1 MFSFIYNWQDFN
13 WTWLGATRHAPYYR
27 EYTYL
32 GAYQIFLL
40 VCVAHICSAMCYV
53 IFLFVFILCLVP
65 NVVCSPGLSILD
77 YRVYISWV
85 RRYPRAYGIYHN
97 SLVEYKISTFI
108 SVYMEIVTPW
118 RTTIRHESK
127 PRTVQDNWKVL
138 LSTDTYLDQE
148 CIPCQWK
155 NEYI

>member
-1 MFSFIYNWQDFN
+1 MRLIIESIR
-13 WTWLGATRHAPYYR
+13 TWVHTR
-27 EYTYL
+27 L
-32 GAYQIFLL
+32 SCWFVLLIFVVL
-40 VCVAHICSAMCYV
+40 CAMGF
-53 IFLFVFILCLVP
+53 FLFVFILYLVP
-65 NVVCSPGLSILD
+65 NVACSPGLSILD
-77 YRVYISWV
+77 YGVYISWV

-97 SLVEYKISTFI
+97 SLVVYKISTFI

-118 RTTIRHESK
+118 RTTIRPESK

-138 LSTDTYLDQE
+138 LSTNMYLDQE

>member
-1 MFSFIYNWQDFN
+1 MRLIIESIRTWVHTRFSCWFV
-13 WTWLGATRHAPYYR
+13 L
-27 EYTYL
+27 L
-32 GAYQIFLL
+32 IFVVL
-40 VCVAHICSAMCYV
+40 CAMV
-53 IFLFVFILCLVP
+53 FFLFVFILCLVP